1 MDCDQIVF
9 SGHAVRRM
17 FERAVAVADVVALI
31 RSGEVIERY
40 PQDQPLPS
48 YLVFGFID
56 GEPLH
61 VVVGVEEDDGRCVAV
76 TVYRPSVELW
86 DDDFRTRRM

>member
-1 MDCDQIVF
+1 MVF

-17 FERAVAVADVVALI
+17 FERAIAVADVVALI

-48 YLVFGFID
+48 YLLLGFID

-61 VVVGVEEDDGRCVAV
+61 VAVGVEVGDRRCVAV

-86 DDDFRTRRM
+86 DDDFRTRRV